1 MQLTKKLMF
10 LEPSFRGQR
19 NGWIEV
25 ICGSMF
31 SGKTEE
37 LIRRLRR
44 ARFANQ
50 NVQVFKPAA
59 DKRYDAVNV
68 VSHDQREFEAI
79 PIEHSSQILDVDPQ
93 VKVIGVDEAQFF
105 DVELSK
111 CCEILAVRGV
121 RIVAAGLDMDFR
133 GKPFGPM
140 PNLLAV
146 AEYVT
151 KLHAI
156 CPHCGNL
163 ATHSYRLSPEGA
175 TVVIGD
181 KDKYEPRCRTCY
193 SMGNILDFRRKL

>member
-1 MQLTKKLMF
+1 MF

-50 NVQVFKPAA
+50 NVQVFKPHE
-59 DKRYDAVNV
+59 DKRYHAKNV
-68 VSHDQREFEAI
+68 VSHDHREFDAI
-79 PIEHSSQILDVDPQ
+79 AIANSRGILDVNPT
-93 VKVIGVDEAQFF
+93 VKVVGIDEAQFF
-105 DVELSK
+105 DKDLAK
-111 CCEILAVRGV
+111 YCQILALRGV
-121 RIVAAGLDMDFR
+121 RVVAAGLDMDFR
-133 GKPFGPM
+133 GQAFGPM
-140 PNLLAV
+140 PELLAV

-163 ATHSYRLSPEGA
+163 ATHSYRLTPEGD
-175 TVVIGD
+175 TVVLGD

-193 SMGNILDFRRKL
+193 SMGNILDFRPKE